1 MKKDWIDEVLKYIFI
16 LIIAVIVGVVLVRS
30 RGENPIDLVKEVVK
44 YALGTRSGIAA
55 TLRWAS
61 PVILTGLGIS
71 IAFRVNIGNI
81 GVEGQLYVAA
91 LATAIIGYSISSP
104 SPIIVK
110 AVAIVGGM
118 IAASLYALIP
128 AFLLVKF
135 GVNDIL
141 STMML
146 NYVAIWGTEY
156 IVRDF
161 LMDTEAL
168 VPLQIAT
175 REVVPE
181 AYLTELM
188 PPYQLNSSLILG
200 IVLCIVFFVLY
211 RFTTFGYKMNTLGG
225 NKRFAQ
231 YGGLNVKGL
240 TYLVFII
247 SGAIGGLG
255 GSAEI
260 LGIHHKF
267 INGFSSNIGWDG
279 LLVSLIAKNN
289 PLGII
294 PAGLFWGLLKNS
306 GFIVERISNVNR
318 WTIYILQAVIVLLVT
333 ADIYLRPYLKKV
345 LEDKRKKRH
354 HD

>member
-1 MKKDWIDEVLKYIFI
+1 MRKDWIDEVIKYILI
-16 LIIAVIVGVVLVRS
+16 LIIAAIVGVILVKS
-30 RGENPIDLVKEVVK
+30 RGEDPIPLTKEVIK

-61 PVILTGLGIS
+61 PVILTGLGTS
-71 IAFRVNIGNI
+71 IAFKANVSNI

-91 LATAIIGYSISSP
+91 LATAILGYSISSS
-104 SPIIVK
+104 SPFIVK
-110 AVAIVGGM
+110 GITILGGM

-135 GVNDIL
+135 GVNEIL

-161 LMDTEAL
+161 LMDTDAL

-175 REVVPE
+175 QEIVPE

-188 PPYQLNSSLILG
+188 PPYQLNTSLILG

-211 RFTTFGYKMNTLGG
+211 RFTTLGYKLNTLGS
-225 NKRFAQ
+225 NKRFAR
-231 YGGLNVKGL
+231 YGGLNVKCL
-240 TYLVFII
+240 TYLVFIL

-255 GSAEI
+255 GSAEV

-267 INGFSSNIGWDG
+267 INSFSSNIGWDG

-289 PLGII
+289 PIGII
-294 PAGLFWGLLKNS
+294 FSGLFWGLLKNC

-345 LEDKRKKRH
+345 RDRQAKEAS
-354 HD
+354 

>member
-1 MKKDWIDEVLKYIFI
+1 MKKDWIDELLKYIFI
-16 LIIAVIVGVVLVRS
+16 LIIATIIGVFLIRS
-30 RGENPIDLVKEVVK
+30 RGENPIELVKEVGK
-44 YALGTRSGIAA
+44 YAFGTHSGIAA

-71 IAFRVNIGNI
+71 IAFRAKVTNIGI
-81 GVEGQLYVAA
+81 EGQLYVAA
-91 LATAIIGYSISSP
+91 LTTAIIGYSISSP
-104 SPIIVK
+104 SPLIVK
-110 AVAIVGGM
+110 AFAILGGM

-128 AFLLVKF
+128 AFLLVKL
-135 GVNDIL
+135 GVNEIL

-161 LMDTEAL
+161 LMDTKAL

-181 AYLTELM
+181 AYLTRLM
-188 PPYQLNSSLILG
+188 PPYQLNTSLILG
-200 IVLCIVFFVLY
+200 IVLCIVFFILY
-211 RFTTFGYKMNTLGG
+211 RFTTFGYKLNTLGS

-247 SGAIGGLG
+247 SGAIGGLA

-260 LGIHHKF
+260 LGVHHKF
-267 INGFSSNIGWDG
+267 INSFSSNIGWDG
-279 LLVSLIAKNN
+279 LLVSLIAKHN

-294 PAGLFWGLLKNS
+294 FAGLFWGLLKNC

-333 ADIYLRPYLKKV
+333 ADMYLRPYIKKMI
-345 LEDKRKKRH
+345 ENKRKAEAS
-354 HD
+354 